1 MKVSAECVSC
11 LVERAKYECDIVF
24 QSDLEKLRALKA
36 FLRLLSANLSE
47 SRTPS
52 FYGTERERLV
62 KRLSGVRDPYR
73 ELKREA
79 NALAKTLL
87 PVAEAFY
94 RDAEDKMEAL
104 VRVAAVA
111 NAIEYGVKGYSFS
124 TNAFKANFLSMLRNE
139 KLNWEREAVENAIE
153 EHDAI
158 LYLTDN
164 AGEVF
169 FDAFVVGE
177 FLKRG
182 KFVVI
187 SPKSEPVLNDATVE
201 DLKDALSFVGIPT
214 TSTASTVPTAPTTST
229 ALTVP
234 TAPTAPTSST
244 NLADAIEKSEEKTK
258 AGAVSILPSGAY
270 VGVSLEEAPSSFLS
284 VLRDERFL
292 VVAKGMGHYEA
303 LSEIESA
310 FKGRLLYIL
319 KAKCEPV
326 AESIGVKRGE
336 LVAKCI

>member
-1 MKVSAECVSC
+1 MRAECVSC

-24 QSDLEKLRALKA
+24 QSDFEKLRALKA
-36 FLRLLSANLSE
+36 FLRFLSANLSE
-47 SRTPS
+47 NRTPS
-52 FYGTERERLV
+52 FYGTERERLI

-94 RDAEDKMEAL
+94 KDAEDKMEAL

-124 TNAFKANFLSMLRNE
+124 TDAFKANFLSMLRNE
-139 KLNWEREAVENAIE
+139 KLNWEREAVADAIE

-164 AGEVF
+164 AGEVV
-169 FDAFVVGE
+169 FDAFVVRE

-214 TSTASTVPTAPTTST
+214 AST
-229 ALTVP
+229 ALTV
-234 TAPTAPTSST
+234 PTAPTSST
-244 NLADAIEKSEEKTK
+244 NLADAIEKAKEKTK

-270 VGVSLEEAPSSFLS
+270 VGVSLEEAPASFLS

-303 LSEIESA
+303 LSEFEDA

>member
-1 MKVSAECVSC
+1 M
-11 LVERAKYECDIVF
+11 ERAKYECDIVF
-24 QSDLEKLRALKA
+24 QNDLEKLRALKA
-36 FLRLLSANLSE
+36 FLRFLSANLSE

-124 TNAFKANFLSMLRNE
+124 TDAFQANFLSMLRNE
-139 KLNWEREAVENAIE
+139 KLNWKREAVANAIE

-177 FLKRG
+177 FLKQG

-214 TSTASTVPTAPTTST
+214 ASTAST

-234 TAPTAPTSST
+234 TAPTVPTSST

-270 VGVSLEEAPSSFLS
+270 VGVSLEEAPASFLS
-284 VLRDERFL
+284 VLRDKRFL

>member
-1 MKVSAECVSC
+1 MKVRAECVSC

-36 FLRLLSANLSE
+36 FLRFLSANLSE

-139 KLNWEREAVENAIE
+139 KLNWEREAVANAIE

-214 TSTASTVPTAPTTST
+214 ASTASTAPTTST
-229 ALTVP
+229 ALTV
-234 TAPTAPTSST
+234 PTAPTSST

-270 VGVSLEEAPSSFLS
+270 VGVSLEEAPASFLS

>member
-1 MKVSAECVSC
+1 MKVRAECVSC

-24 QSDLEKLRALKA
+24 QSDLEKLQALKA
-36 FLRLLSANLSE
+36 FLRFLSANLSE

-73 ELKREA
+73 ELKEQA
-79 NALAKTLL
+79 NALAKSLL

-94 RDAEDKMEAL
+94 RDAEDKTEAL

-124 TNAFKANFLSMLRNE
+124 TDAFQANFLSMLRNE
-139 KLNWEREAVENAIE
+139 KLNWEREAVANAIE

-164 AGEVF
+164 VGEVI
-169 FDAFVVGE
+169 FDAFVVRE
-177 FLKRG
+177 FLKQG

-214 TSTASTVPTAPTTST
+214 ALTASTTSTAST
-229 ALTVP
+229 ALTV
-234 TAPTAPTSST
+234 PTAPTSST
-244 NLADAIEKSEEKTK
+244 NLADAIEKAEEKTK

-270 VGVSLEEAPSSFLS
+270 VGVSLEEAPASFLS

-303 LSEIESA
+303 LSESEDA

>member
-36 FLRLLSANLSE
+36 FLRFLSANLSE
-47 SRTPS
+47 SKTPS

-73 ELKREA
+73 ELKQEA

-169 FDAFVVGE
+169 FDAFVVRE
-177 FLKRG
+177 FLKQG
-182 KFVVI
+182 KFVVV

-214 TSTASTVPTAPTTST
+214 AST
-229 ALTVP
+229 AL
-234 TAPTAPTSST
+234 TAPTSST

-270 VGVSLEEAPSSFLS
+270 VGVSLEEAPASFLS

-336 LVAKCI
+336 IVAKCI

>member
-36 FLRLLSANLSE
+36 FLRFLSANLSE

-139 KLNWEREAVENAIE
+139 KLNWEREAVANAIE

-169 FDAFVVGE
+169 FDAFVVRE

-201 DLKDALSFVGIPT
+201 DLKDAPSFVGIPT
-214 TSTASTVPTAPTTST
+214 AS
-229 ALTVP
+229 
-234 TAPTAPTSST
+234 TAPTASTSST

-270 VGVSLEEAPSSFLS
+270 VGVSLEEAPASFLS

>member
-1 MKVSAECVSC
+1 MKVRAECVSC

-36 FLRLLSANLSE
+36 FLRFLSANLSE

-139 KLNWEREAVENAIE
+139 KLNWEREAVANAIE

-164 AGEVF
+164 AGEVI
-169 FDAFVVGE
+169 FDAFVVRE
-177 FLKRG
+177 FLQQG
-182 KFVVI
+182 KIVVV

-214 TSTASTVPTAPTTST
+214 ALTALTASTALTAPTVPTAPTS
-229 ALTVP
+229 L
-234 TAPTAPTSST
+234 T
-244 NLADAIEKSEEKTK
+244 NLADAIEKAKEKTK

-310 FKGRLLYIL
+310 FEGRLLYIL

>member
-1 MKVSAECVSC
+1 
-11 LVERAKYECDIVF
+11 
-24 QSDLEKLRALKA
+24 
-36 FLRLLSANLSE
+36 
-47 SRTPS
+47 
-52 FYGTERERLV
+52 
-62 KRLSGVRDPYR
+62 

-94 RDAEDKMEAL
+94 KDAEDKMEAL

-124 TNAFKANFLSMLRNE
+124 TDAFKANFLSMLRNE
-139 KLNWEREAVENAIE
+139 KLNWEREAVADAIE

-164 AGEVF
+164 AGEVV
-169 FDAFVVGE
+169 FDAFVVKE
-177 FLKRG
+177 FLKQG

-214 TSTASTVPTAPTTST
+214 ASTASTVPTAPTTST

-234 TAPTAPTSST
+234 TVPTAPTSLT

-270 VGVSLEEAPSSFLS
+270 VGVSLEEAPAPFLS

-303 LSEIESA
+303 LSEFEDA

>member
-1 MKVSAECVSC
+1 MKVRAECVSC

-36 FLRLLSANLSE
+36 FLRFLSANLSE

-94 RDAEDKMEAL
+94 REAEDKMEAL

-139 KLNWEREAVENAIE
+139 KLNWEQEAVENAIE

-169 FDAFVVGE
+169 FEAFVVGE
-177 FLKRG
+177 FLQQG
-182 KFVVI
+182 KIVVV

-214 TSTASTVPTAPTTST
+214 ASTAST
-229 ALTVP
+229 AL

-270 VGVSLEEAPSSFLS
+270 VGVSLEEAPASFLS

-303 LSEIESA
+303 LSEFESA

>member
-1 MKVSAECVSC
+1 MKVRAECVSC

-36 FLRLLSANLSE
+36 FLRFLSANLSE

-139 KLNWEREAVENAIE
+139 KLNWEREAVANAIE

-201 DLKDALSFVGIPT
+201 DLKDALSSVGIPT
-214 TSTASTVPTAPTTST
+214 ASTASTAST

-234 TAPTAPTSST
+234 TASTSST

-270 VGVSLEEAPSSFLS
+270 VGVSLEEAPTSFLS